1 MQISVGTKM
10 RRSGFLCAWD
20 LWCVEPLSV
29 NRKGKVLCG
38 TADRR
43 RDLQGLKER
52 ESDHERKSTTD
63 KTGSKLWLC
72 S

>member
-1 MQISVGTKM
+1 MGIGKV
-10 RRSGFLCAWD
+10 
-20 LWCVEPLSV
+20 
-29 NRKGKVLCG
+29 KVLCG
-38 TADRR
+38 AADGC

-52 ESDHERKSTTD
+52 ENDHERKSTTD